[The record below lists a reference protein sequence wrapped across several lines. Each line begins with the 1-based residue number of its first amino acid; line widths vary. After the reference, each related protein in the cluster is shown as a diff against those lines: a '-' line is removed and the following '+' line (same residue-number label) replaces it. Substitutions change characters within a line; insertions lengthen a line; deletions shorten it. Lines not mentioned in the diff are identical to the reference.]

1 MDVTLD
7 RTIIVKKAGVFFM
20 YAYIYGKIVE
30 KEPENL
36 IVEAN
41 QIGYNIH
48 IASGMLSRFPE
59 IGQMAKVYT
68 YTSVREDAF
77 WLYGFTSKDELN
89 LFKLLIAVSGI
100 GPKGAM
106 GILSVMDVDTL
117 RLAILSQDAKM
128 IAKAPGVGAKS
139 ASRIVLELKDKIKP
153 EDMTGQAA
161 SNEDSAKV
169 AVVRQ
174 EASEALVAL
183 GYSVSDAYRVLQQI
197 EITDETRVEDMIK
210 AALRKM

>member
-1 MDVTLD
+1 
-7 RTIIVKKAGVFFM
+7 M
-20 YAYIYGKIVE
+20 YAYIYGQIIE

-36 IVEAN
+36 VVEAN

-48 IASGMLSRFPE
+48 IAPGMVPRFPE
-59 IGQMAKVYT
+59 VGQMAKIYT

-89 LFKLLIAVSGI
+89 LFKLLITVSGI

-106 GILSVMDVDTL
+106 GILSVMDVETL
-117 RLAILSQDAKM
+117 RLAILSQDARM

-139 ASRIVLELKDKIKP
+139 ASRIVLELKDKVKP
-153 EDMTGQAA
+153 EDVIGSSQSEDSSAA
-161 SNEDSAKV
+161 SV
-169 AVVRQ
+169 IRQ

-183 GYSVSDAYRVLQQI
+183 GYTVSDAYRVLQQI
-197 EITDETRVEDMIK
+197 EITDETIVEDVIK

>member
-1 MDVTLD
+1 
-7 RTIIVKKAGVFFM
+7 M
-20 YAYIYGKIVE
+20 YAYIYGQVIE

-36 IVEAN
+36 IIEAN
-41 QIGYNIH
+41 GIGYNIH
-48 IASGMLSRFPE
+48 IAPGMIPRFPE
-59 IGQMAKVYT
+59 AGQMAKVYT

-89 LFKLLIAVSGI
+89 LFKLLITVSGI

-139 ASRIVLELKDKIKP
+139 ASRIVLELKDKVKP
-153 EDMTGQAA
+153 EDVIGQAA
-161 SNEDSAKV
+161 KEDGDSSAV
-169 AVVRQ
+169 SVVRQ
-174 EASEALVAL
+174 EASEALAAL
-183 GYSVSDAYRVLQQI
+183 GYTVSDAYKVLQQI
-197 EITDETRVEDMIK
+197 EITEDTTVEDVIK
-210 AALRKM
+210 AALRKI

>member
-1 MDVTLD
+1 
-7 RTIIVKKAGVFFM
+7 M
-20 YAYIYGKIVE
+20 YAYIYGQIVE

-48 IASGMLSRFPE
+48 IAPGMVSRFPE
-59 IGQMAKVYT
+59 VGQMAKIYT

-89 LFKLLIAVSGI
+89 LFKLLITVSGI

-139 ASRIVLELKDKIKP
+139 ASRIVLELKDKVKP
-153 EDMTGQAA
+153 EDVIGSSPQ
-161 SNEDSAKV
+161 SEDSSA
-169 AVVRQ
+169 AAIVRQ

-183 GYSVSDAYRVLQQI
+183 GYTVSDAYRVLQQI
-197 EITDETRVEDMIK
+197 EITEENTVEDVIK
-210 AALRKM
+210 AALRRM

>member
-1 MDVTLD
+1 M
-7 RTIIVKKAGVFFM
+7 KAGIFM
-20 YAYIYGKIVE
+20 YAYIYGKIIE

-36 IVEAN
+36 IIEAGS
-41 QIGYNIH
+41 IGYNIH
-48 IASGMLSRFPE
+48 IAPGMVSRFPE
-59 IGQMAKVYT
+59 TGQMAKVYT

-89 LFKLLIAVSGI
+89 LFKLLITVSGI

-139 ASRIVLELKDKIKP
+139 ASRIVLELKDKVKP
-153 EDMTGQAA
+153 EDVIGQAA
-161 SNEDSAKV
+161 KEEGESSA
-169 AVVRQ
+169 AAIVRQ
-174 EASEALVAL
+174 EASEAMVAL
-183 GYSVSDAYRVLQQI
+183 GYTVSDAYRVLQQI
-197 EITDETRVEDMIK
+197 EITDGTTVEEVIK
-210 AALRKM
+210 AALRRM

>member
-1 MDVTLD
+1 
-7 RTIIVKKAGVFFM
+7 M
-20 YAYIYGKIVE
+20 YAYIYGKIIE

-36 IVEAN
+36 IIEAGS
-41 QIGYNIH
+41 IGYNIH
-48 IASGMLSRFPE
+48 IAPGMVSRFPE
-59 IGQMAKVYT
+59 TGQMAKVYT

-89 LFKLLIAVSGI
+89 LFKLLITVSGI

-139 ASRIVLELKDKIKP
+139 ASRIVLELKDKVKP
-153 EDMTGQAA
+153 EDVIGQAA
-161 SNEDSAKV
+161 KEEGESSA
-169 AVVRQ
+169 AVIVRQ
-174 EASEALVAL
+174 EASEAMVAL
-183 GYSVSDAYRVLQQI
+183 GYTVSDAYRVLQQI
-197 EITDETRVEDMIK
+197 EITDGTTVEEVIK
-210 AALRKM
+210 VALRRM